1 MANLTPISSNSN
13 VPQLEITTVALAG
26 PGQAMNSQAQALLN
40 RLTFETTR
48 AGTAEAALQTNI
60 NATNI
65 YAFNIQVGTVYTFVI
80 GDAKGGTEKAVVCTS
95 ATAVTVT
102 IPVNSSVNFPL
113 GTVIELIQDGAGK
126 VTVAAA
132 GGVTINSLAGNK
144 SIAGQYSRMTI
155 VQKAVNTW
163 WLFGTL
169 IA

>member
-1 MANLTPISSNSN
+1 MANLTPISSNDA
-13 VPQLEITTVALAG
+13 VPQLEITTQALAG
-26 PGQAMNSQAQALLN
+26 PGQVMNSQAQAVLN

-48 AGTAEAALQTNI
+48 AEAAEAVLQANI

-65 YAFNIQVGTVYTFVI
+65 YGFNTQVGMVYTFVI
-80 GDAKGGTEKAVVCTS
+80 GDAKTGSERAVVCTS

-102 IPVNSSVNFPL
+102 IPLNSSVNFPL
-113 GTVIELIQDGAGK
+113 GTVIELIQDGTGK

-144 SIAGQYSRMTI
+144 SIAGQYSRITI
-155 VQKAVNTW
+155 VQKAINTW